1 MAKGFISEIQRVNGY
16 LKEVITFLDD
26 TGKPITQIMNPVMV
40 ELKPRDILQLFVGS
54 FLIAAPLSFT
64 EEIWNLSNE
73 LPDRN
78 AFALVSLS
86 LVIVVLFIFFNFY
99 RYRMKGHVIEF
110 LKRVVATY
118 LIAISSVV
126 LILALINKFPIFE
139 SPVIALKR
147 IVIIGFPTVFGA
159 IISDYLK

>member
-1 MAKGFISEIQRVNGY
+1 MGDNFKSEIQRINGY
-16 LKEVITFLDD
+16 LKEVITFLDA
-26 TGKPITQIMNPVMV
+26 TGKPIHQVINPVMV
-40 ELKPRDILQLFVGS
+40 ELKPRDVLQLFVGS

-64 EEIWNLSNE
+64 EEIWTLSKD

-78 AFALVSLS
+78 ALALVSIS
-86 LVIVVLFIFFNFY
+86 LVVVISFIFFNFY

-110 LKRVVATY
+110 IKRVVATY
-118 LIAISSVV
+118 LIATSSII
-126 LILALINKFPIFE
+126 LILALINKFPLFE
-139 SPVIALKR
+139 EPYVALKR

>member
-1 MAKGFISEIQRVNGY
+1 MGDNFKTEIQRINGY
-16 LKEVITFLDD
+16 LKEVVTFLDA
-26 TGKPITQIMNPVMV
+26 TGKPIHQVMNPIMV
-40 ELKPRDILQLFVGS
+40 ELKPRDVLQLFVGS

-64 EEIWNLSNE
+64 EEIWTLSNE

-78 AFALVSLS
+78 ALALVSIS
-86 LVIVVLFIFFNFY
+86 LVVVISFIFFNFY

-110 LKRVVATY
+110 IKRVVATY
-118 LIAISSVV
+118 LIATSSII
-126 LILALINKFPIFE
+126 LILALINKFPIVEEPF
-139 SPVIALKR
+139 VALKR